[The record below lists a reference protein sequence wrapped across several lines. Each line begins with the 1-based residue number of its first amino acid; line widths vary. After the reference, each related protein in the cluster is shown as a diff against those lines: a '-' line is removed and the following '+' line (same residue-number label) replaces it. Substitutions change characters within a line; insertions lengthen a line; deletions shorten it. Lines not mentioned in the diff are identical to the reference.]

1 MIMQRL
7 QCTASFRVLLA
18 LDNWLSK
25 QGYIDYAANWYT
37 SIKKL
42 NHKIHTIYTK
52 WCPPLSV
59 LGLRVAYL
67 CNLILLLPWV
77 FQTLQ
82 TRKM

>member
-1 MIMQRL
+1 MQRL
-7 QCTASFRVLLA
+7 QVTASIRVTLA
-18 LDNWLSK
+18 LVT
-25 QGYIDYAANWYT
+25 GYLDKETWIMQQT
-37 SIKKL
+37 GTHQLKIIE
-42 NHKIHTIYTK
+42 IHTIYINGV
-52 WCPPLSV
+52 PPLSV